1 MISRLPGGKTKF
13 MGDNIEM
20 ICLFQAA

>member
-13 MGDNIEM
+13 MGENLEI